1 MAQTLGTVGSFFST
15 PSGKGIETLAGL
27 GSAGA
32 GLYGNISADQQRQQA
47 LNQAK
52 ANAALTPQQLGT
64 MVSGATAPL
73 NANLVQAVTGAT
85 NANLAEQGLSQ
96 APGLIAQATAQGL
109 APFEQQNQQTALQ
122 LVLQKLGLPA
132 HFASLIPPNT
142 NMSQLL
148 ALLMR
153 GNTPGATPAAPSAAP
168 TTGPTFDQAGLT
180 PSGGQQNPFDT
191 SGTYDF
197 GGLTPPGS
205 S

>member
-1 MAQTLGTVGSFFST
+1 MELLSTIGTFFSS
-15 PSGKGIETLAGL
+15 PGGKGIETLAGL

-32 GLYGNISADQQRQQA
+32 GLYGNISADQQRQEA

-52 ANAALTPQQLGT
+52 ANAALTPQQLGN
-64 MVSGATAPL
+64 MVTGATAPL
-73 NANLVQAVTGAT
+73 NANLVQAVTGAV
-85 NANLAEQGLSQ
+85 NANQAEMGLSQ
-96 APGLIAQATAQGL
+96 APGLTAQAIAQGL
-109 APFEQQNQQTALQ
+109 AGPEQQNQQTALQ
-122 LVLQKLGLPA
+122 LVMQKLGLPST
-132 HFASLIPPNT
+132 FASLIPPNT

-153 GNTPGATPAAPSAAP
+153 GNTPGATPAAPSAVP